1 MRKKDPPKIKGPYAH
16 NPEQEDLLVSSLL
29 RLMARLR
36 GPQGCPWDKVQTKDS
51 LKKFLL
57 EESYEVLEAIEEN
70 DPEKLKE
77 ELGDLLLQIIF
88 ISRIAE
94 ENEEFTF
101 REVVSAL
108 INKLLRRHPHIFP
121 SEQSP
126 PVKIPPQNAAEVA
139 KLWQEVKNNEKKSS
153 SSILN
158 GLPLSLPA
166 LERAQRL
173 SEKAAQVGFDWPNIK
188 EVWKK
193 VKEEIS
199 ELKKAGKAGSL
210 KRIKEE
216 FGDLLF
222 TLTNWA
228 RFQGF
233 SAEEALRQAAR
244 RFERRFHQMELEIK
258 TKKSKWCDLSLS
270 ELDELWHKIKNFE
283 KQSF

>member
-1 MRKKDPPKIKGPYAH
+1 MGRKDSQKTIPLFAH
-16 NPEQEDLLVSSLL
+16 NPKQDNILLSNLL
-29 RLMARLR
+29 NLMAWLR
-36 GPQGCPWDKVQTKDS
+36 GPQGCPWDRAQTKDS

-94 ENEEFTF
+94 ENEEFSF
-101 REVVSAL
+101 RDVVGTL

-121 SEQSP
+121 SEQSL
-126 PVKIPPQNAAEVA
+126 PVKMPPQNAAEVA
-139 KLWQEVKNNEKKSS
+139 KLWQEIKNNEKKSS

-173 SEKAAQVGFDWPNIK
+173 SEKAAQVGFDWPNLK

-193 VKEEIS
+193 VREEIR
-199 ELKKAGKAGSL
+199 ELKKAEKARSPQ
-210 KRIKEE
+210 KVREE

-233 SAEEALRQAAR
+233 SAEEALRQTIR
-244 RFERRFHQMELEIK
+244 RFTRRFRRLELEIK
-258 TKKSKWCDLSLS
+258 KKKIKWSDLTLA
-270 ELDELWHKIKNFE
+270 ELDKVWHKIKKSE
-283 KQSF
+283 K

>member
-1 MRKKDPPKIKGPYAH
+1 MPRKNSPKIKALSAH
-16 NPEQEDLLVSSLL
+16 NPEQDDLLVSNLL
-29 RLMARLR
+29 RLMAKLR
-36 GPQGCPWDKVQTKDS
+36 GPQGCPWDRAQTKDS

-94 ENEEFTF
+94 ENKEFSF
-101 REVVSAL
+101 RDVVGTL
-108 INKLLRRHPHIFP
+108 INKLLRRHPHVFHL
-121 SEQSP
+121 QGYP
-126 PVKIPPQNAAEVA
+126 PAKMPIPDAAAVA
-139 KLWQEVKNNEKKSS
+139 KLWQEVKKGEKKQSS

-193 VKEEIS
+193 VGEEIE
-199 ELKKAGKAGSL
+199 ELKKAEKAHSP
-210 KRIKEE
+210 KRVKEE

-228 RFQGF
+228 RFRGF
-233 SAEEALRQAAR
+233 SAEEALRQTIR
-244 RFERRFHQMELEIK
+244 RFTRRFRRLELEIK
-258 TKKSKWCDLSLS
+258 RKKVKWADLSLAELDRLWDKIKKSK
-270 ELDELWHKIKNFE
+270 K
-283 KQSF
+283 

>member
-1 MRKKDPPKIKGPYAH
+1 MRRKYPPKIKALSTP
-16 NPEQEDLLVSSLL
+16 NLEQDDLLVSSLL

-36 GPQGCPWDKVQTKDS
+36 GPQGCPWDKAQTKDS

-70 DPEKLKE
+70 DAEKLKE

-88 ISRIAE
+88 MARLAE
-94 ENEEFTF
+94 ENEEFHF
-101 REVVSAL
+101 RDVVRTL
-108 INKLLRRHPHIFP
+108 INKLIRRHPHIFS
-121 SEQSP
+121 SEQSS
-126 PVKIPPQNAAEVA
+126 PVKMPPQNAPEVA
-139 KLWQEVKNNEKKSS
+139 KLWQEVKNNEKKSSS

-193 VKEEIS
+193 VREEIG
-199 ELKKAGKAGSL
+199 ELKKAEKVHSPQ
-210 KRIKEE
+210 RIKEE

-233 SAEEALRQAAR
+233 SAEEALRQATR
-244 RFERRFHQMELEIK
+244 RFERRFQQMELELK
-258 TKKSKWCDLSLS
+258 TKKIKWSDLSLS
-270 ELDELWHKIKNFE
+270 ELDELWHKIKNSE
-283 KQSF
+283 K

>member
-1 MRKKDPPKIKGPYAH
+1 MRRKDHQKIKGPYAH
-16 NPEQEDLLVSSLL
+16 NPEQDDLLVSSLI

-36 GPQGCPWDKVQTKDS
+36 GPQGCPWDKDQTKDS

-94 ENEEFTF
+94 ENEEFSF
-101 REVVSAL
+101 RDVVSTL
-108 INKLLRRHPHIFP
+108 INKLLRRHPHVFP
-121 SEQSP
+121 TEDAPSVE
-126 PVKIPPQNAAEVA
+126 KLPQNAAEVA
-139 KLWQEVKNNEKKSS
+139 KLWQEVKNNEKKPSPSS
-153 SSILN
+153 VLN

-166 LERAQRL
+166 LERAQQI
-173 SEKAAQVGFDWPNIK
+173 SEKVAQVGFDWPNIK

-193 VKEEIS
+193 VKEEIG
-199 ELKKAGKAGSL
+199 ELKKAEKACSPQ
-210 KRIKEE
+210 KIREE

-222 TLTNWA
+222 ALTNWA

-233 SAEEALRQAAR
+233 SAEEALRQTIR
-244 RFERRFHQMELEIK
+244 RFTRRFRRRELEIK
-258 TKKSKWCDLSLS
+258 KKKIKWSDLSLA
-270 ELDELWHKIKNFE
+270 ELDKVWHKIKKTE
-283 KQSF
+283 K